1 LNVAARNVRKE
12 PPGEEELTVDW
23 SFSAD
28 RCFRRCQRQYYFRE
42 IAACHNAK
50 KAPIRREAFLLKQ
63 IKPFELWRGLLVHE
77 AIQRFVIPG
86 WERGEDVDWS
96 AVTEDAVS
104 MAARQFEFSAGRRY
118 REEGV
123 SKSAFPGEYCALAVH
138 ELGDEVD
145 PSEIETVHNEI
156 RTAFANLSEMD
167 ELLSHVAGRNR
178 YWAELPLTV
187 KFDGVNIQ
195 ARVDLL
201 FFRSFGEPTIVE
213 WKTYDGIA
221 DGDAHLQ
228 TALYAW
234 LLCRHERWRVNNPA
248 AVERIEVQLLRGEVH
263 RHRPVEDDFAELEDR
278 LYQNIDEIRSLCGD
292 HRYDE
297 LDLSEFAF
305 AENPNSCR
313 FCVFRQLCAE
323 GAR

>member
-1 LNVAARNVRKE
+1 MNCS
-12 PPGEEELTVDW
+12 PTSP
-23 SFSAD
+23 
-28 RCFRRCQRQYYFRE
+28 
-42 IAACHNAK
+42 
-50 KAPIRREAFLLKQ
+50 
-63 IKPFELWRGLLVHE
+63 
-77 AIQRFVIPG
+77 
-86 WERGEDVDWS
+86 ER
-96 AVTEDAVS
+96 
-104 MAARQFEFSAGRRY
+104 
-118 REEGV
+118 
-123 SKSAFPGEYCALAVH
+123 H
-138 ELGDEVD
+138 
-145 PSEIETVHNEI
+145 
-156 RTAFANLSEMD
+156 
-167 ELLSHVAGRNR
+167 R

-278 LYQNIDEIRSLCGD
+278 LYQNIDEIRSLCGTT
-292 HRYDE
+292 
-297 LDLSEFAF
+297 ATT
-305 AENPNSCR
+305 NSTCPSSPSPRTRTACR
-313 FCVFRQLCAE
+313 FCVFRPLCAE
-323 GAR
+323 GPR